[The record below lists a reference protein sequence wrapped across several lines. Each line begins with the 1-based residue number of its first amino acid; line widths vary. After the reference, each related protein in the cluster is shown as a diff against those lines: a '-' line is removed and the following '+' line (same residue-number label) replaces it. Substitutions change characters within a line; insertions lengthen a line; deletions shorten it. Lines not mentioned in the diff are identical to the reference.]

1 MYYFQVKDE
10 DEEQSEAGPKEAAVT
25 EAVNGLVSGPEK
37 PGPRLPE
44 PATPGN
50 SPARGAAALVTSP
63 AKAKTGGFMK
73 HSDSSF
79 GLHSPDSFNDD
90 VQVHFSSSFSLNI
103 RAIFPP
109 NKVTKPSHL
118 KLQI

>member
-1 MYYFQVKDE
+1 MKDE
-10 DEEQSEAGPKEAAVT
+10 DEEQPEAGPKEAAVT
-25 EAVNGLVSGPEK
+25 EAVNGLVSGQEK

-63 AKAKTGGFMK
+63 AKSKGFMK

-90 VQVHFSSSFSLNI
+90 VQVRDLFFSKHKSDFS
-103 RAIFPP
+103 A
-109 NKVTKPSHL
+109 
-118 KLQI
+118 Q